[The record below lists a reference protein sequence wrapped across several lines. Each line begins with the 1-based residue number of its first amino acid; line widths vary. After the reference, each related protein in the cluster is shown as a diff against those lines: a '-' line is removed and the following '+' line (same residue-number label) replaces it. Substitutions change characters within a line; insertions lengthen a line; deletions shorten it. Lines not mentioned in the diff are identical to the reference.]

1 MARSDTPPEGVG
13 GGQRDAP
20 QPSSV
25 EDITAETDRLFEEMQ
40 EREAHVDL
48 SDVRWLDLPVML
60 IFWTLFVIV
69 AAQFYTRYVLNDSL
83 GWTEEIARYFL
94 IAVTFIGGATAMRK
108 GGHIA
113 VEALLIYT
121 PRSVRHWILV
131 TVDALVALFCGGMT
145 WYAYQLGHRAPGYM
159 VSIDIPKAYLYWVV
173 AVGLAGMT
181 IHAWLRFVRRLRREE
196 PADVPGLDERS

>member
-1 MARSDTPPEGVG
+1 MSSERTPPTGP
-13 GGQRDAP
+13 DA
-20 QPSSV
+20 
-25 EDITAETDRLFEEMQ
+25 EDITAETDRLFAELQ
-40 EREAHVDL
+40 AKEAHVDL
-48 SDVRWLDLPVML
+48 SDLRWADLPVML

-94 IAVTFIGGATAMRK
+94 IAVTFIGGITAMRK

-121 PRSVRHWILV
+121 PERVRHWILV
-131 TVDALVALFCGGMT
+131 TIDGLVALFCGGMT
-145 WYAYQLGHRAPGYM
+145 WYAYQLGHRAPGFM

-181 IHAWLRFVRRLRREE
+181 FHAAVRFVRRLQRRE
-196 PADVPGLDERS
+196 ADAVPSLERN